1 MASFGQS
8 ANEEMCFDP
17 IAGMLV
23 YVRDRETSPP
33 VPLIYELKPVS
44 LTPEIQTI
52 RRAV

>member
-8 ANEEMCFDP
+8 ANEETYFGQFE
-17 IAGMLV
+17 GMLV